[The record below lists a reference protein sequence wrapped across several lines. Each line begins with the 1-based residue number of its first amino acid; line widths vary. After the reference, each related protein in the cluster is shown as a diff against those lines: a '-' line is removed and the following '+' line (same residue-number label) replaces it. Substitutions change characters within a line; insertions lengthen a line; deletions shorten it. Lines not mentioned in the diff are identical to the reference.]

1 MQSWA
6 LRALVLS
13 HCHFRTKFGSAVSCQ
28 PSSFLKEL
36 APEFLDHVN
45 LQKLL
50 SAPVSEHTAK
60 SRFAQMRAA
69 IDAR

>member
-1 MQSWA
+1 MRS
-6 LRALVLS
+6 LTLTHSRA
-13 HCHFRTKFGSAVSCQ
+13 RTKFGSAVSCQ

-36 APEFLDHVN
+36 APEFIDQVN

-50 SAPVSEHTAK
+50 SAPVTETTAK

-69 IDAR
+69 IQSP